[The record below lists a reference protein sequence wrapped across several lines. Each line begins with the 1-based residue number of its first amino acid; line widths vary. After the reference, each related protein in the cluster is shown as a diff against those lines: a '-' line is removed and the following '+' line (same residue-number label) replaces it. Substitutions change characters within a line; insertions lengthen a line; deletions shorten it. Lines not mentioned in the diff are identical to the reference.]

1 MQSSILVKEPIVK
14 RFFIVSRFVICKI
27 LSIKV
32 NSSLASILE
41 TVGSILF
48 FSASDLKFYF

>member
-41 TVGSILF
+41 TVGSTLF